1 MYFKTRNNAPSR
13 LSHGETQ
20 GIWLNNIT
28 FRDLVIW
35 APVNNS
41 LGLVITYCREAKSF
55 TKVKCFAL
63 EPPPVALR
71 STFFYYYLPSLC
83 KPFASANWYCK
94 EKQGADRKNYFELC
108 NLSKV
113 HVHVHWFSSFIVLSR
128 GYCNFN
134 IASITECI
142 SICWLYAMKKWG
154 DNYLFKNE

>member
-41 LGLVITYCREAKSF
+41 LGLVITYCRKAKSF

-63 EPPPVALR
+63 GPPPVALR

-83 KPFASANWYCK
+83 KYFASANWYCK
-94 EKQGADRKNYFELC
+94 EKQGADRENYFELC
-108 NLSKV
+108 NLYMYTD
-113 HVHVHWFSSFIVLSR
+113 FQVLSFFPEVIVILILLP
-128 GYCNFN
+128 C
-134 IASITECI
+134 TECV
-142 SICWLYAMKKWG
+142 SICWLYTMKK
-154 DNYLFKNE
+154 